1 MTFGILAA
9 ASTSGGWGSIATVVQ
24 SVADGMKTI
33 MLPLCIVGLLIG
45 IGLTMMQY
53 RHGPEVAKTA
63 LIAGAVAAIAPSL
76 ASALVGTAGGSGSGQ

>member
-1 MTFGILAA
+1 MFFSVLAA
-9 ASTSGGWGSIATVVQ
+9 ATGGAGWGDIATVVQ

-76 ASALVGTAGGSGSGQ
+76 ASALVGTAGGTGSGQ